1 MFFSVRAGH
10 GPRTDNNIFTPK
22 ENRERSVAILQRNFS
37 ILSVIVMIS
46 LLALGCLGA
55 GTGQYTV
62 AGTIRDQGGS
72 GVAGVVIRFKGAK
85 IDNRVRTEADG
96 SWRSGP
102 LSGTVIV
109 APEGDLIFE
118 PPSRQVRGAEK
129 NVDFV
134 VLTEKPAYLEGFLT
148 LVHSFSTPGRDE
160 PSFAARWPDKNGDWA
175 VKTAEAHLQ
184 EQVIIFD
191 SALEPFEQKRMLMAA
206 GFELVDTIEILNAHL
221 VQTEGR
227 KRAADFS
234 RLQGIISIDYD
245 APRSVTGNVVPNDPD
260 YPLQWQYPLIRLP
273 QAWSAVTGDPT
284 VRVAIIDSGID
295 LQHPDLVANLD
306 LNSAAG
312 FVKGEPGADDLHG
325 HGTHVA
331 GIIGAVA
338 NNSRGV
344 AGVMWEVELIPLK
357 VLGADGRGSAW
368 AVSKAILYAAGLAP
382 DPEGRDNEK
391 PAHIINLSLGGP
403 ASPLE
408 EQAIGLAQ
416 EAGVIMVAA
425 TGNDGIASL
434 AYPAAYPQVIA
445 VGAVGGGGTPHL
457 APYSNYGPGID
468 VVAPGGDG
476 VRQDY
481 SDWILSTYPGGYGHL
496 AGTSMACAHVTGVI
510 GLMLAN
516 GIAKNEIEDI
526 LQRTA
531 MQIGDSHYFG
541 HGLINAAWAV
551 NGVDRMRIILGSRE
565 DYRINA
571 VKDISLSP
579 QGGDFSMRLLPGRQ
593 QLMAWVDVNGNGFVD
608 RGDYYCETSPL
619 EISGGQQWSWRAA
632 LEEVKDLEMIQ
643 PIEPVR
649 VID

>member
-1 MFFSVRAGH
+1 
-10 GPRTDNNIFTPK
+10 
-22 ENRERSVAILQRNFS
+22 
-37 ILSVIVMIS
+37 
-46 LLALGCLGA
+46 
-55 GTGQYTV
+55 
-62 AGTIRDQGGS
+62 
-72 GVAGVVIRFKGAK
+72 
-85 IDNRVRTEADG
+85 
-96 SWRSGP
+96 
-102 LSGTVIV
+102 
-109 APEGDLIFE
+109 
-118 PPSRQVRGAEK
+118 
-129 NVDFV
+129 
-134 VLTEKPAYLEGFLT
+134 
-148 LVHSFSTPGRDE
+148 
-160 PSFAARWPDKNGDWA
+160 
-175 VKTAEAHLQ
+175 
-184 EQVIIFD
+184 
-191 SALEPFEQKRMLMAA
+191 
-206 GFELVDTIEILNAHL
+206 
-221 VQTEGR
+221 
-227 KRAADFS
+227 
-234 RLQGIISIDYD
+234 
-245 APRSVTGNVVPNDPD
+245 
-260 YPLQWQYPLIRLP
+260 
-273 QAWSAVTGDPT
+273 
-284 VRVAIIDSGID
+284 
-295 LQHPDLVANLD
+295 
-306 LNSAAG
+306 
-312 FVKGEPGADDLHG
+312 
-325 HGTHVA
+325 
-331 GIIGAVA
+331 
-338 NNSRGV
+338 
-344 AGVMWEVELIPLK
+344 MWEVELIPLK

-416 EAGVIMVAA
+416 EAGMIMVAA

-457 APYSNYGPGID
+457 APPYSNYGPGID

-476 VRQDY
+476 GVREDY

-496 AGTSMACAHVTGVI
+496 AGTSMACAHVTGGVI

-531 MQIGDSHYFG
+531 MEIGDSHYFG
-541 HGLINAAWAV
+541 NGLIHAAWAV

-571 VKDISLSP
+571 VKEISLSP

-593 QLMAWVDVNGNGFVD
+593 QLMAWVDVNGNGSVD
-608 RGDYYCETSPL
+608 RGDYYCETPLL
-619 EISGGQQWSWRAA
+619 EISGGQKWSWRAA